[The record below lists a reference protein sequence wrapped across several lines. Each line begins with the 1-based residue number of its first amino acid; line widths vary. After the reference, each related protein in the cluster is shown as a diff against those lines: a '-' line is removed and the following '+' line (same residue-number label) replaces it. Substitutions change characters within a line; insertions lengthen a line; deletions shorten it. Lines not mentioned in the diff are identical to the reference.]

1 MLWEK
6 EKLLF
11 AYSAWSEAPSGVHNI
26 LMMVH
31 RPLRR
36 PSFQLASHMRKNNV
50 ETQRGCDGNTA
61 GILKTDYLVNR
72 LLANSDPPI
81 SCLWPIPHKTVWS
94 PCHIHK
100 NTQFLPT
107 RPATMLH
114 MIHRCIHHE
123 DYSFAHHLSQP
134 LHPLPLP
141 CTFLKTSSEG
151 TQSSSHPVCKRGEY
165 EAQPSSDIQVSSNIS
180 DHNISVTQQ

>member
-81 SCLWPIPHKTVWS
+81 SCLWPIPDKTVWS
-94 PCHIHK
+94 PATYIKTRNSYQQGQQQCCTWFTDVFITKITHSHTTSPNHSTPSHCHALFWRHHQKEHNLHHILCAK
-100 NTQFLPT
+100 VVNMKLSRLPT
-107 RPATMLH
+107 Y
-114 MIHRCIHHE
+114 RCP
-123 DYSFAHHLSQP
+123 Q
-134 LHPLPLP
+134 
-141 CTFLKTSSEG
+141 T
-151 TQSSSHPVCKRGEY
+151 
-165 EAQPSSDIQVSSNIS
+165 
-180 DHNISVTQQ
+180 